1 MDLGVLD
8 GQTRGDYFLDSIF
21 DPSMNQCIQQS
32 YPFNDCHFQSK
43 YVTKKVILILA
54 I

>member
-21 DPSMNQCIQQS
+21 DPSMNQCS
-32 YPFNDCHFQSK
+32 DDTAKVAADSK
-43 YVTKKVILILA
+43 ATWC
-54 I
+54 